1 MKDITVKEKIIP
13 VYIEE
18 EMKNSYLSYSMS
30 VIVSRA
36 LPDVRDGLK
45 PVHRRILYA
54 MRELGL
60 EHSKPY
66 KKSARIARRAERKA
80 SKGKI
85 ADFRGQSIDMSR
97 RKKAISQISEGL
109 NTAATGKARKK
120 IATTYYKATKE
131 RAKIAANPKYAAR
144 VSEKKRSLAQQANP
158 ISSAP
163 KGRLSAAQQ
172 QRVCPQGGGCAPG
185 GKKSMKKR

>member
-1 MKDITVKEKIIP
+1 MATNRRAPGKLAARISQARSFSNEMKDKAKQEARDF
-13 VYIEE
+13 
-18 EMKNSYLSYSMS
+18 SMS
-30 VIVSRA
+30 YRDAVSGPKLDA
-36 LPDVRDGLK
+36 G
-45 PVHRRILYA
+45 
-54 MRELGL
+54 
-60 EHSKPY
+60 Y

-80 SKGKI
+80 SKGKV